1 MKLKTRLG
9 CIDSQHLYF
18 AFLIRF
24 AMVCS
29 TSFYEAAL
37 VNPLVNQLF
46 INRHL
51 SEYLRPFLSNRPHLA
66 GRLVLPGSEIRYAS
80 TRPLQPSIRV
90 GMNPSTK
97 NRIRYALP

>member
-1 MKLKTRLG
+1 MCT
-9 CIDSQHLYF
+9 
-18 AFLIRF
+18 
-24 AMVCS
+24 S
-29 TSFYEAAL
+29 TASFYEAAL

-97 NRIRYALP
+97 NRIRYGLP